1 MSYCNQPTPLDLYVF
16 MGFYNKNSLESTDG
30 YILPPLDCVEET
42 SLPTNFS
49 QKKEPA
55 ATHLLERELTMRKY
69 TGSGNL
75 GVKIRPMD
83 KELIFDG
90 VAVPVDKFIRRYE
103 SAGKSDRAAARD
115 LAEQI
120 LPFVKGDLKA
130 KVEAMSGYI
139 NADWEVLKIQV
150 LDRFGQGPPLVKPGT
165 LNITRGTQAQKEV
178 PAPGAHSLL
187 GRLEESQTA
196 KLMTGKIGNT
206 ERLRSGNQV
215 AGTVSVKRPQETKEL
230 LSVKDLL
237 HLNCVGF
244 FRQSILNLNLLKDD
258 GRACLAAISTPTDQ
272 KCEATFPS
280 NMICASNVV
289 TVAKKASDSR
299 FLEKP
304 RQKEELGLVHT
315 TDYKSNADE
324 IEQEIVQ
331 EGKVIK
337 SGTNKR
343 PSTVTAFASAEL
355 GVKLTQRKG
364 TNLADP
370 PFAED
375 SLMNMK
381 NNLGTEQ
388 VALGLS
394 LNMDSRTLDEEHW
407 KPLCPVSMNISHW
420 HTLKTSLA
428 HPAPLAKSE
437 PETILRGRPN
447 TTRTGSEDAIEV
459 KQAALGPTIEAD
471 EGEQVPRCPRFI
483 DKGHRHAS
491 KTSFACPEALE
502 NAKPAANLKESQ
514 NVPKSS
520 RMSFFSAETPFL
532 ATSSL
537 CFFLS
542 ASAAS
547 PICFF
552 PISSSAKGMPR
563 VPVQLLFSPIENGT
577 RGRQICVPR
586 HYQAAFSTTLEP
598 TGPPSRRPIGERA
611 LGLL

>member
-1 MSYCNQPTPLDLYVF
+1 
-16 MGFYNKNSLESTDG
+16 
-30 YILPPLDCVEET
+30 
-42 SLPTNFS
+42 
-49 QKKEPA
+49 
-55 ATHLLERELTMRKY
+55 
-69 TGSGNL
+69 
-75 GVKIRPMD
+75 
-83 KELIFDG
+83 
-90 VAVPVDKFIRRYE
+90 
-103 SAGKSDRAAARD
+103 
-115 LAEQI
+115 
-120 LPFVKGDLKA
+120 
-130 KVEAMSGYI
+130 
-139 NADWEVLKIQV
+139 
-150 LDRFGQGPPLVKPGT
+150 
-165 LNITRGTQAQKEV
+165 
-178 PAPGAHSLL
+178 
-187 GRLEESQTA
+187 
-196 KLMTGKIGNT
+196 
-206 ERLRSGNQV
+206 
-215 AGTVSVKRPQETKEL
+215 
-230 LSVKDLL
+230 
-237 HLNCVGF
+237 
-244 FRQSILNLNLLKDD
+244 
-258 GRACLAAISTPTDQ
+258 
-272 KCEATFPS
+272 
-280 NMICASNVV
+280 MICASNVV

>member
-1 MSYCNQPTPLDLYVF
+1 
-16 MGFYNKNSLESTDG
+16 
-30 YILPPLDCVEET
+30 
-42 SLPTNFS
+42 
-49 QKKEPA
+49 
-55 ATHLLERELTMRKY
+55 MRKY

-215 AGTVSVKRPQETKEL
+215 AGT
-230 LSVKDLL
+230 
-237 HLNCVGF
+237 CVGF